1 MRCPWPGRAA
11 LALALACLV
20 PFAQCASL
28 SLWVD
33 AWFLKDGG
41 AQLVSDGSLRLT
53 LNISAGR
60 HPLPPTYTVV
70 YAHGRHQWVTEPAPL
85 PANDYILQ
93 LGIVSAR
100 SHHEDPVVYANMK
113 PVATRAPAVHGANPN
128 LGAVDS
134 ACGHLEALRRPSH
147 RRRVI
152 VRWMA
157 WWGWL

>member
-113 PVATRAPAVHGANPN
+113 PVATRVSWRSWKASRGGSAALCDSPSSLSRVLMAV
-128 LGAVDS
+128 
-134 ACGHLEALRRPSH
+134 
-147 RRRVI
+147 
-152 VRWMA
+152 
-157 WWGWL
+157 